1 MRPYCK
7 SSLSSKRINC
17 LKFLYVSTIIL
28 ALSSFFIFASTTSPA
43 DAQKTSNSTE
53 LDTLFE
59 LADTLFNQKKY
70 DEAIPY
76 YDKILTINKSEIN
89 ALNHKGLA
97 LWELHKYNE
106 SLQYFDQILSINSSN
121 A

>member
-1 MRPYCK
+1 MRSYCK
-7 SSLSSKRINC
+7 SSLSSKGINY

-28 ALSSFFIFASTTSPA
+28 ALSSFFMIASTTPRA

-59 LADTLFNQKKY
+59 SAETLFNQKKY

-76 YDKILTINKSEIN
+76 YD
-89 ALNHKGLA
+89 
-97 LWELHKYNE
+97 
-106 SLQYFDQILSINSSN
+106 NS
-121 A
+121 